1 MNIVKTLD
9 QYDEENVYFCEP
21 IKNNVMNEG
30 YFIRII
36 YSNMLFVLNGINLF
50 IPLND
55 VAFDKYYNKYKCSF
69 STANHKEL
77 IEQLRIIEEKLLIR
91 SNIKYKIPQ
100 YKINDQMKNGNIKL
114 FLENVN
120 EKPSNNYFILK
131 ISGIWETETHYGL
144 TYKFL
149 KMNNS

>member
-21 IKNNVMNEG
+21 IKNNIMNEG

-36 YSNMLFVLNGINLF
+36 YSNSLFILNGINLF

-55 VAFDKYYNKYKCSF
+55 VVFDKYYNKYRCSF
-69 STANHKEL
+69 IVENHLQLIDEL
-77 IEQLRIIEEKLLIR
+77 RTIEENLLIK

-114 FLENVN
+114 FLEHIN
-120 EKPSNNYFILK
+120 ERTNNNYFILK
-131 ISGIWETETHYGL
+131 ISGIWETDSHYGL

-149 KMNNS
+149 KMNHT